1 MLEREP
7 FLQSRD
13 GKICGVTWLAGIYT
27 NGVVLDAQN
36 HRTSIGKDVLETVS
50 KDVTKLIFNLG
61 QQHRKHMM

>member
-1 MLEREP
+1 MVKFVASLG
-7 FLQSRD
+7 LQVY
-13 GKICGVTWLAGIYT
+13 ILTE
-27 NGVVLDAQN
+27 LDAQN

>member
-7 FLQSRD
+7 FLHSRD
-13 GKICGVTWLAGIYT
+13 GKICGVTWLAG
-27 NGVVLDAQN
+27 
-36 HRTSIGKDVLETVS
+36 IGKDVLETVS